1 MSRAERLMELLQSLR
16 RRIYAVTARSLAEE
30 LGVSVRTV
38 YRDIETLNNQEASV
52 DGEAGVGFLLRP
64 GYTIPPLMFTPE
76 EIEALVVG
84 ARWVIGRAD
93 GHLAKAARNG
103 IAKINAVLPKP
114 LQDELESCTLLIPSL
129 PHAPVEAA
137 FMKALREA
145 IRGNRKMTID
155 YRDSKD
161 KVTQRTIWPFALS
174 YWNQVQLIVAWC
186 ETRIDFRHFRAD
198 RVESWI
204 ASDTEY
210 PRRRFDLLQ
219 EWRQKIGILPPR
231 PEL

>member
-38 YRDIETLNNQEASV
+38 YRDIETLNNQGASV

-76 EIEALVVG
+76 EVEALVVG

-93 GHLAKAARNG
+93 GHLAKAARDG
-103 IAKINAVLPKP
+103 IAKINAVLPKL
-114 LQDELESCTLLIPSL
+114 LQDELESCTLLIPSR

-137 FMKALREA
+137 FMKAVREA

-155 YRDSKD
+155 YRDSND
-161 KVTQRTIWPFALS
+161 KATTRTIWPFALS
-174 YWNQVQLIVAWC
+174 YWDQVQLIVAWC

-204 ASDTEY
+204 ASNVEY

-231 PEL
+231 LEL

>member
-1 MSRAERLMELLQSLR
+1 MSRSERLMELLQSLR

-38 YRDIETLNNQEASV
+38 YRDIETLNSQGASV

-76 EIEALVVG
+76 EIEALVLG

-93 GHLAKAARNG
+93 GHLARAARDG

-114 LQDELESCTLLIPSL
+114 LQDELESCTLLVPSQ
-129 PHAPVEAA
+129 PRAPVEAGL
-137 FMKALREA
+137 MKALREA

-155 YRDSKD
+155 YRDSKGNM
-161 KVTQRTIWPFALS
+161 TRRTIWPFALA
-174 YWNQVQLIVAWC
+174 YWNNAQVIAAWC

-204 ASDTEY
+204 ASGDEY

-219 EWRQKIGILPPR
+219 EWREKLGILPPR
-231 PEL
+231 LEL

>member
-16 RRIYAVTARSLAEE
+16 RRVYAVTARSLAEE

-38 YRDIETLNNQEASV
+38 YRDIETLNSQGASV

-93 GHLAKAARNG
+93 GHLAAAARNG
-103 IAKINAVLPKP
+103 IAKINAVLPKR
-114 LQDELESCTLLIPSL
+114 LQDELESCTLLIPSR
-129 PHAPVEAA
+129 PHPPVDAA
-137 FMKALREA
+137 FMKALRQA
-145 IRGNRKMTID
+145 IRANVKITID

-161 KVTQRTIWPFALS
+161 KVTKRTIWPFALF
-174 YWNQVQLIVAWC
+174 YWDQVQLIVAWC

-198 RVESWI
+198 RVESWT
-204 ASDTEY
+204 ASDIEY

-219 EWRQKIGILPPR
+219 EWREKIGIRPPR
-231 PEL
+231 LEL